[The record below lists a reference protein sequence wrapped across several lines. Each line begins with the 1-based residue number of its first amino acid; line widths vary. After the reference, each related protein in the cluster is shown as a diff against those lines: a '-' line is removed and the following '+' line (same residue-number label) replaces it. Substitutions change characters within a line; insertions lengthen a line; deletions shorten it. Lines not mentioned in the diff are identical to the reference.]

1 MHFCFHLWT
10 DDAVFAFCTS
20 WPGKDANLFPAA
32 RRKGDFGVG
41 LPLWEGHPWGP
52 PSQYSLGVKMGQQD
66 ALKLQCFSL
75 FRSFNL
81 SLSTLIHCP
90 GALIFCF
97 ICFNV
102 MKCKNQAQACPL
114 TMTRGFFS
122 WSPSLRL
129 LRIRI
134 LNSQK
139 YICLVSVIKWLVQL
153 FSSGRLSYSW
163 SIYFLFLEFYRR
175 LLCLRD
181 GRCHLNITY

>member
-1 MHFCFHLWT
+1 MHFCEPMQCLPFVPHGQ
-10 DDAVFAFCTS
+10 
-20 WPGKDANLFPAA
+20 GKMLTCFLQQEERETLGWASLC
-32 RRKGDFGVG
+32 
-41 LPLWEGHPWGP
+41 WEGHPWGP

-66 ALKLQCFSL
+66 ASKLQCFSL

-90 GALIFCF
+90 GALIFWF

-114 TMTRGFFS
+114 TMTLGFFS